1 MEDITYLIV
10 AIIVLDVL
18 LLVLIEKQKINK
30 TNLIISYTIIL
41 THVAILIGICFLNQ
55 MNEYIIIG
63 ISVVA
68 IYLLVKI
75 ITISKRIK

>member
-18 LLVLIEKQKINK
+18 LLILIEKQKINK

-41 THVAILIGICFLNQ
+41 THVAILIGICFFNQ

-75 ITISKRIK
+75 ITIGKRIK